1 MSKPGD
7 RFEVT
12 VTTTHYQASLKAVC
26 VYAGKGKVT
35 ATVEPADEKSRRHWL
50 QIIHDREH
58 SLPRE
63 LDPWMTVY
71 DEIRQNVL
79 ARWKR
84 KG

>member
-1 MSKPGD
+1 MPERERS
-7 RFEVT
+7 RRRWSRRT
-12 VTTTHYQASLKAVC
+12 R
-26 VYAGKGKVT
+26 
-35 ATVEPADEKSRRHWL
+35 KSRRHWL

-71 DEIRQNVL
+71 DEIRQNIL